1 MAMTMCYNA
10 NLEEN
15 QRFCYYK
22 TTMNSSLSFDHCWM
36 KVDNQ
41 SNFFPMNSTNPDLVY
56 SEEATILGG
65 VISIILSFFGLILNS
80 FVIFGIA
87 KSPELQKEY
96 LTPTIISIALT
107 DLIFSIINLPIQANF
122 FITRDQPVG
131 CNFYNFFGYVLWF
144 CSAFNLVVIAILR
157 AIAVSFPRKLKNPYS
172 PLAHSKAILPL
183 LAWIFSTILWIPTL
197 THHFGRFGVECKS
210 FICKVINVDNENRS
224 IHQGPEEIYAGLIIL
239 SFILVLI
246 LNIITFVQIRKR
258 TRQVINGFK
267 SSLKGNKDE
276 DADKA
281 VKDVKERMIKK
292 EWNMGKYVAR
302 ITASFFI
309 VYFPYM
315 IVVSIDPNML
325 ITRPFTSIVVN
336 ALTNSLVI
344 IDPLIYIYANK
355 TYLGEIKARLNSTI
369 RRKVKDDSAKEAK
382 VTQATNK
389 CFQEQKY

>member
-1 MAMTMCYNA
+1 MAKRMCYNVS
-10 NLEEN
+10 LEEN

-22 TTMNSSLSFDHCWM
+22 TTINSSLSFDHCWM

-65 VISIILSFFGLILNS
+65 VISIILCVCGLILNS
-80 FVIFGIA
+80 SVIFGIA

-107 DLIFSIINLPIQANF
+107 DWIFSIINLPIQANF

-157 AIAVSFPRKLKNPYS
+157 VIAVSFPRKLKNPYS

-183 LAWIFSTILWIPTL
+183 LAWIFSTILWVPTL

-210 FICKVINVDNENRS
+210 FICKAINVDNENLS
-224 IHQGPEEIYAGLIIL
+224 IHRGPEEIYAGLIIL
-239 SFILVLI
+239 CGVLVLA
-246 LNIITFVQIRKR
+246 LNIITFLQMRKR
-258 TRQVINGFK
+258 TRQFIKGFK
-267 SSLKGNKDE
+267 SSFKGNKDE
-276 DADKA
+276 NEEKT

-309 VYFPYM
+309 VYKK
-315 IVVSIDPNML
+315 IL
-325 ITRPFTSIVVN
+325 
-336 ALTNSLVI
+336 
-344 IDPLIYIYANK
+344 
-355 TYLGEIKARLNSTI
+355 RL
-369 RRKVKDDSAKEAK
+369 
-382 VTQATNK
+382 
-389 CFQEQKY
+389 

>member
-1 MAMTMCYNA
+1 M
-10 NLEEN
+10 
-15 QRFCYYK
+15 
-22 TTMNSSLSFDHCWM
+22 
-36 KVDNQ
+36 
-41 SNFFPMNSTNPDLVY
+41 
-56 SEEATILGG
+56 
-65 VISIILSFFGLILNS
+65 
-80 FVIFGIA
+80 
-87 KSPELQKEY
+87 
-96 LTPTIISIALT
+96 
-107 DLIFSIINLPIQANF
+107 
-122 FITRDQPVG
+122 
-131 CNFYNFFGYVLWF
+131 
-144 CSAFNLVVIAILR
+144 
-157 AIAVSFPRKLKNPYS
+157 
-172 PLAHSKAILPL
+172 
-183 LAWIFSTILWIPTL
+183 
-197 THHFGRFGVECKS
+197 
-210 FICKVINVDNENRS
+210 
-224 IHQGPEEIYAGLIIL
+224 
-239 SFILVLI
+239 
-246 LNIITFVQIRKR
+246 RKR